1 MLRNRRYQN
10 LIDNLTA
17 KKRAEENQRNAKSPY
32 QRADEYYNQVRG
44 TYDKVHNLY
53 DSARNLGDNIGSIGN
68 EISNYGNTMQKIN
81 LEPVQ
86 KFGGFANKVG
96 TGLENFGQRIQT
108 PIDNGFSS
116 LKTSLLDN
124 ANKFNGLGDKT
135 VTAFNNTKNVVQPLL
150 NSYNNPV
157 GTITN
162 KIGQQI
168 AQKGAEKAG
177 EKIAEQSAEKL
188 AEKGAEL
195 AVEKGATT
203 GASAGAAAAGA
214 SSAIPI
220 VGWVLAA
227 LKAGYDLNEYRKSA
241 ALEEANNKLD
251 PLISNAML
259 SSAVNSLNSGEFG
272 NNEARQ
278 ELLENESKKQIAEN
292 NPEFAK
298 QWQNELEQEEQNLQ
312 NRPQKTLSPQELE
325 KQKKTEE
332 ENSLGGRTKKMQKQM
347 IADLASSNKQATEKA
362 GFWDYFSLVNPLS
375 SPLTKG
381 LTLLKTAGINGNKL
395 TGSLGGNKMFDK
407 AVNIAN
413 YPDRMTPLSGGAK
426 AENGQIH
433 SDSPFSFE
441 SNFGE
446 TKKMTTDYFDY
457 LKNPNLKNAI
467 NHLDRVGALE
477 VGGYNG
483 MANASN
489 GTAKGAIEKNNF
501 VDGKNVDYV
510 NADDTKKKALAE
522 ELTRQSN
529 NISGGNIGENNMAQ
543 NISQSN
549 TPIFGD
555 YAQQDD
561 LIKYIIDAKQRQ
573 NNYES
578 VIGNA
583 IYNNTTPL
591 QGSVEEN
598 NIPVQQTEI
607 QPTEQQPVEQQVQ
620 QETTPTP
627 PQGMLGNLQRLLA
640 GYNNNYNNSIEEGNL
655 FQPQQDKYGQ
665 TIGADGWGRTG
676 EVLGS
681 IARIAQNPTAQMLI
695 AALISKKFNPHANWA
710 NALEHGYKYG
720 QMAGERRSNQQV
732 LNQMGYDVNNAG
744 LFGGVSD
751 NTMKA
756 VYQDAYNKGRLQ
768 NTANR
773 NETYSRDIDSKI
785 NKRLSD
791 IEQGNRKL
799 DQSEQLIEIKKL
811 EQEAKQAFYE
821 GKLSIEQY
829 NAITRRIDSANDF
842 ALGRERNAIS
852 KYSAD
857 TRYALGKERNEILK
871 NKSTDNSEFNMNLSH
886 YLKMKNSNDPRL
898 ETARNMMIQ
907 QYGKDP
913 ERLLKDM

>member
-53 DSARNLGDNIGSIGN
+53 DSARNLGDNIGSVGN

-150 NSYNNPV
+150 NSYNNPM

-203 GASAGAAAAGA
+203 GASAGAAATGA

-220 VGWVLAA
+220 IGWALAA
-227 LKAGYDLNEYRKSA
+227 AKAGYDLNEYRKSA

-325 KQKKTEE
+325 KQKKAEE

-347 IADLASSNKQATEKA
+347 IADLASSTKQATEKA

-446 TKKMTTDYFDY
+446 TKKMATDYFDY
-457 LKNPNLKNAI
+457 LKNPNLKNAT
-467 NHLDRVGALE
+467 NYLDRAGALE

-510 NADDTKKKALAE
+510 NADDTKKKALTE

-529 NISGGNIGENNMAQ
+529 NISGGNIGEDNMAQ
-543 NISQSN
+543 YNGSVSESSDYNNSLQQTLIDNILQNKKRQEFESPVGNEINNYLAGQQSN
-549 TPIFGD
+549 YNSPV
-555 YAQQDD
+555 A
-561 LIKYIIDAKQRQ
+561 
-573 NNYES
+573 
-578 VIGNA
+578 NA
-583 IYNNTTPL
+583 IYNTSTPT
-591 QGSVEEN
+591 QEQIEQT
-598 NIPVQQTEI
+598 PVQ
-607 QPTEQQPVEQQVQ
+607 EQQ
-620 QETTPTP
+620 TPEP

-773 NETYSRDIDSKI
+773 NEAYSRDIDSKI

-799 DQSEQLIEIKKL
+799 DQSEQLIEIKKI